1 MYLFLKHAEIL
12 MQFTTTVQV
21 AGVFLIHRNFSS
33 VRDMA
38 LSMEQNTQGASD
50 NSALFASPEYRY

>member
-38 LSMEQNTQGASD
+38 LSIEQNIQGASD